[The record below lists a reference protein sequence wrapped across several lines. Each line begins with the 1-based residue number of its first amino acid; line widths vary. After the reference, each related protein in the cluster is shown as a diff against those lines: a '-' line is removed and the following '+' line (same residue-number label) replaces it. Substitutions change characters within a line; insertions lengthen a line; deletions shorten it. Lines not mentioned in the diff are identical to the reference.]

1 MGGGGGGGVR
11 KRQGYGTPCPVFS
24 CGEGFTLRGTSK
36 RKGELGRAYDQN
48 KIGGPISGAGGSYN
62 RDFNVFEDR
71 SALYLCFV

>member
-1 MGGGGGGGVR
+1 M
-11 KRQGYGTPCPVFS
+11 PCFFFF
-24 CGEGFTLRGTSK
+24 CEGFTLRGTSK

-48 KIGGPISGAGGSYN
+48 KVGGPISGAGGSYN